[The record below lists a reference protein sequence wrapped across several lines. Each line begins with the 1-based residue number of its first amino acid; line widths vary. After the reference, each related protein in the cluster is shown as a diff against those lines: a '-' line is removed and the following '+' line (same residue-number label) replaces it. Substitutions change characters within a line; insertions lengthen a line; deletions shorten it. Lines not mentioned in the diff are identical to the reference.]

1 MMYSL
6 DEIGLIPSEISTIEH
21 RGDINPFVQSP
32 FGGEKLPIF
41 VAPMTCI
48 LDANNIC
55 TFSRSKV
62 EPIMPVRPG
71 WDRLILPNNSAWL
84 GWQAVT
90 LDEFIN
96 LFVSCTAKE
105 DMKHYILIDVA
116 NGHMEKL
123 FKAVKDAKQEYGD
136 NLVVMIGNIANPDTY
151 KECCKAKVDY
161 VRVGIGGGAGCT
173 TSVQTGIHTSLPF
186 ILDKIKNIKERM
198 LLYKEATISDENGI
212 SLYGS
217 FSFGLADKM
226 FTAEEVCDYSEAEG
240 FLTKVV
246 ADGGINTIDKA
257 IKCLALGADYVM
269 MGKCFAECEESIG
282 KVYYTT
288 FNGNTVPCKLYYGQS
303 SEQGQI
309 DRFGK
314 VKSNPEGTIKH
325 VPVTTNLSEFCDK
338 FEAALRSAMSYCNA
352 RTLNDFI
359 GKVQY
364 ETMTHSEFDA
374 YIK

>member
-6 DEIGLIPSEISTIEH
+6 DEIGLIPAEISTIEH

-96 LFVSCTAKE
+96 LFVSCKAKE
-105 DMKHYILIDVA
+105 GMKHYILIDVA

-136 NLVVMIGNIANPDTY
+136 NLVVMVGNIANPRTY
-151 KECCKAKVDY
+151 IDCCKARVDY

-173 TSVQTGIHTSLPF
+173 TSVQTGIHASMPWL
-186 ILDKIKNIKERM
+186 LEGIKATKHNISFYEQYTGH
-198 LLYKEATISDENGI
+198 LGDYKWVREN
-212 SLYGS
+212 
-217 FSFGLADKM
+217 K
-226 FTAEEVCDYSEAEG
+226 G
-240 FLTKVV
+240 FRTKVV
-246 ADGGINTIDKA
+246 ADGGINTIAKA

-282 KVYYTT
+282 KIVHAI
-288 FNGNTVPCKLYYGQS
+288 FNGNIVPCKLYYGQS

-314 VKSNPEGTIKH
+314 VKSNPEGTVKH
-325 VPVTTNLSEFCDK
+325 IPVTTNLSEFCGK

>member
-1 MMYSL
+1 MYSL
-6 DEIGLIPSEISTIEH
+6 DEIGLIPAEISSIEH

-41 VAPMTCI
+41 VSPMTC
-48 LDANNIC
+48 LLSAKNIC
-55 TFSRSKV
+55 EFCRSKV
-62 EPIMPVRPG
+62 EPIMPVRAGG
-71 WDRLILPNNSAWL
+71 WSRLRLPNGSEWC
-84 GWQAVT
+84 GWQAMTLEEFGHLFNACNATDKVT
-90 LDEFIN
+90 N
-96 LFVSCTAKE
+96 YV
-105 DMKHYILIDVA
+105 LIDVA
-116 NGHMEKL
+116 NGHMAEL
-123 FKAVKDAKQEYGD
+123 FDRVMDAKQEYGD
-136 NLVVMIGNIANPDTY
+136 KLVVMVGNIANPSTY
-151 KECCKAKVDY
+151 LDCCRAGIDY
-161 VRVGIGGGAGCT
+161 VRVGIDGGAGCT
-173 TSVQTGIHTSLPF
+173 TSVQTGIHASMPWL
-186 ILDKIKNIKERM
+186 LEGIKTTKHNI
-198 LLYKEATISDENGI
+198 
-212 SLYGS
+212 S
-217 FSFGLADKM
+217 FYEQYTGHLG
-226 FTAEEVCDYSEAEG
+226 DYEWARKNKG
-240 FLTKVV
+240 FRTKVV
-246 ADGGINTIDKA
+246 ADGGINTIAKA

-282 KVYYTT
+282 EVYYTT

-325 VPVTTNLSEFCDK
+325 IPVTTNLSEFCGK

>member
-48 LDANNIC
+48 LNANNIC
-55 TFSRSKV
+55 DFSRSKI
-62 EPIMPVRPG
+62 EPILPVCCAELEER
-71 WDRLILPNNSAWL
+71 IQLPNGSDWK
-84 GWQAVT
+84 GWTAMT
-90 LDEFIN
+90 LDEFI
-96 LFVSCTAKE
+96 
-105 DMKHYILIDVA
+105 HYFCGCNMAEGPKYHILIDVA

-123 FKAVKDAKQEYGD
+123 FKAVKDAKQEFGD
-136 NLVVMIGNIANPDTY
+136 NLVVMVGNIANPRTY
-151 KECCKAKVDY
+151 IDCCKARVDY

-173 TSVQTGIHTSLPF
+173 TSVQTGIHASMPW
-186 ILDKIKNIKERM
+186 
-198 LLYKEATISDENGI
+198 LLKGI
-212 SLYGS
+212 
-217 FSFGLADKM
+217 
-226 FTAEEVCDYSEAEG
+226 EEVKNYIYNYEISAEIGMMTYNNSEIAAING
-240 FLTKVV
+240 FRTKVV
-246 ADGGINTIDKA
+246 ADGGINTIAKA
-257 IKCLALGADYVM
+257 VKCLALGADYVM

-282 KVYYTT
+282 KTAHAV
-288 FNGNTVPCKLYYGQS
+288 FDGSIVPCRLYYGQS

-325 VPVTTNLSEFCDK
+325 IPVTTNLSEFCGK

>member
-1 MMYSL
+1 MYSL
-6 DEIGLIPSEISTIEH
+6 DEIGLIPAEISSIEH

-32 FGGEKLPIF
+32 FGGEMLPVF

-48 LDANNIC
+48 LSNENVC
-55 TFSRSKV
+55 TFARSKV
-62 EPIMPVRPG
+62 EPILPVTTDRQFPRRLATGATWFG
-71 WDRLILPNNSAWL
+71 WT
-84 GWQAVT
+84 AVT
-90 LDEFIN
+90 LDEFKHYFCACN
-96 LFVSCTAKE
+96 AKE
-105 DMKHYILIDVA
+105 DNKYHILIDVA
-116 NGHMEKL
+116 NGHMEEL
-123 FKAVKDAKQEYGD
+123 FRCVKDAKQEYGD
-136 NLVVMIGNIANPDTY
+136 NLVVMIGNIANPRTY
-151 KECCKAKVDY
+151 IDCCKARVDY

-173 TSVQTGIHTSLPF
+173 TSVQTGIHASMPWL
-186 ILDKIKNIKERM
+186 LQGIKSAKCDIDFYEQYTGKLSNSFKWIR
-198 LLYKEATISDENGI
+198 EN
-212 SLYGS
+212 
-217 FSFGLADKM
+217 K
-226 FTAEEVCDYSEAEG
+226 G
-240 FLTKVV
+240 FRTKVV
-246 ADGGINTIDKA
+246 ADGGINTIAKA

-282 KVYYTT
+282 KISHAV
-288 FNGNTVPCKLYYGQS
+288 FNGNVVPCKLYYGQS

-314 VKSNPEGTIKH
+314 VKSNPEGTVKH
-325 VPVTTNLSEFCDK
+325 IPVTTNLSEFCGK